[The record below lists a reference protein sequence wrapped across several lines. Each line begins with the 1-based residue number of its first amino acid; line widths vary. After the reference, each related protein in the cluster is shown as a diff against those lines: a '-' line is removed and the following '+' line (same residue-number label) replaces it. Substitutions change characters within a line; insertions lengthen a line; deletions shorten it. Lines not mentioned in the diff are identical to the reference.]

1 MLKPL
6 LAAGI
11 EPDFVTSLDY
21 NTVSTRF
28 FENLEDS
35 GMKPGSDTRVHL
47 VAEAK
52 ANWNVLDV
60 FPGSMSLLH
69 NEFAER
75 LLRGT
80 FPPRMGMKAGATV
93 AHLSF
98 YLAEFLGCN
107 PIILT
112 GQDLGFVDGLYYKP
126 GTAIHETWGVELGRF
141 NTLETKEWERIV
153 RSRTILRKIPDIH
166 GHPMYTEEQFFV
178 YLQQFERDFAASRHT
193 IIDATEG
200 GAKKQHVTPMTLRGA
215 IDQFCT
221 KEISSVLSPQSSAL
235 PPWKR
240 WTCDTATHLQQTI
253 SALTLRQ
260 HSATEMLTTCDA
272 TVPLL
277 HQMIEH
283 QNDDQKMNQLFVE
296 VDALRT
302 RVGNDPQTFEM
313 VCTLNTIG
321 EMRRFQADMTVKKS
335 IKDSKERQKQQLL
348 RDIDYVENLKTGA
361 TRLLETLTTALARL
375 HRQLD
380 ATTQNKPWP
389 REVAGA
395 TKG

>member
-1 MLKPL
+1 MARGWKAVIIAVQTMLKPL

-21 NTVSTRF
+21 HTISTRF
-28 FENLEDS
+28 FENLEES
-35 GMKPGSDTRVHL
+35 GSTGRVHL

-60 FPGSMSLLH
+60 FPGSMSVIH

-80 FPPRMGMKAGATV
+80 FPQRMGMKAGATV

-178 YLQQFERDFAASRHT
+178 YLQQFERDFAASRCH

-200 GAKKQHVTPMTLRGA
+200 GAKKQHVHVMPLREA
-215 IDQFCT
+215 IDTHCAA
-221 KEISSVLSPQSSAL
+221 AL
-235 PPWKR
+235 LPSHVPAWKS
-240 WTCDTATHLQQTI
+240 WHCDTDANLARAIDAARTCGASRPTTMRQTCEATIPLLQQ
-253 SALTLRQ
+253 
-260 HSATEMLTTCDA
+260 M
-272 TVPLL
+272 V
-277 HQMIEH
+277 EH
-283 QNDDQKMNQLFVE
+283 QSG
-296 VDALRT
+296 R
-302 RVGNDPQTFEM
+302 
-313 VCTLNTIG
+313 
-321 EMRRFQADMTVKKS
+321 S
-335 IKDSKERQKQQLL
+335 
-348 RDIDYVENLKTGA
+348 
-361 TRLLETLTTALARL
+361 
-375 HRQLD
+375 
-380 ATTQNKPWP
+380 
-389 REVAGA
+389 
-395 TKG
+395 